1 MSVGTDK
8 GEGIV
13 AEPGREA
20 VQGTLLQGADG
31 SLYFISNEELEVF
44 KIPED
49 TIPSEENS
57 EDTGY
62 DLSDYET
69 MRAYKNWTAYRSR
82 VPLNWVM
89 SPTIIPAIVARWSS
103 E

>member
-1 MSVGTDK
+1 MM
-8 GEGIV
+8 
-13 AEPGREA
+13 AEPGQEA

-31 SLYFISNEELEVF
+31 SLYFIANEELEVF
-44 KIPED
+44 RVPED

-57 EDTGY
+57 QDSGY
-62 DLSDYET
+62 DLSTYET
-69 MRAYKNWTAYRSR
+69 IRAYKDWTAYRSR

-89 SPTIIPAIVARWSS
+89 SPTIIPAFVARWTS